1 MVRGAPA
8 HSKSFVVAPFL
19 VPDHRVRDAAAQLDE
34 LNTMG
39 LTGHRGQVVALN
51 LQRPHDCT
59 SCNGQHRQSNVH
71 NSLTCNRLH
80 RQSDFYD
87 SMTHDS

>member
-1 MVRGAPA
+1 MHCVKANLPHWESLEDIPFINPIRCKMVRGAPA

-59 SCNGQHRQSNVH
+59 SCNG
-71 NSLTCNRLH
+71 
-80 RQSDFYD
+80 
-87 SMTHDS
+87 